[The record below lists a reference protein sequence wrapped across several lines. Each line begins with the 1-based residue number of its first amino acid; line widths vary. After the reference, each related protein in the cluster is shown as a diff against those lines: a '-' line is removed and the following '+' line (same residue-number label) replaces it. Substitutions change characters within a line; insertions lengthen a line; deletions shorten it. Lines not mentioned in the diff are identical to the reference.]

1 MRNRASAIL
10 VGNEIYKTNDIVIR
24 LSEEISG
31 LSSRLNNIKNL
42 NPSDVKRQKE
52 IIDMIK
58 IRCELLGTLSKSFE

>member
-24 LSEEISG
+24 LSEEISS
-31 LSSRLNNIKNL
+31 LSSRLNNIRNID
-42 NPSDVKRQKE
+42 PSDVKRQKE

-58 IRCELLGTLSKSFE
+58 IRCELLGTLSKNFE

>member
-24 LSEEISG
+24 LSEEISS
-31 LSSRLNNIKNL
+31 LSSRLNNIRNID
-42 NPSDVKRQKE
+42 PSDVKRQKE